1 LLLNV
6 VWRFHSLK
14 NWNLDIN
21 LTRKVDWLVMT
32 GFRNKSENTGADQ
45 LDNNV
50 QTADVSSESTEG

>member
-1 LLLNV
+1 
-6 VWRFHSLK
+6 
-14 NWNLDIN
+14 
-21 LTRKVDWLVMT
+21 VDWLVMT